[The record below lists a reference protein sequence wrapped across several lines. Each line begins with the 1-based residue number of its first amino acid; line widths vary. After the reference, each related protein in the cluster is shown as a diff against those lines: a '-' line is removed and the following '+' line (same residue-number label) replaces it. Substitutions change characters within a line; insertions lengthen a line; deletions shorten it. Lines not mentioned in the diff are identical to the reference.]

1 MNMKKNIVCILVLV
15 FVSVS
20 YGQAGPADEAQSLFA
35 NGKYL
40 EGMNILTAAINDPD
54 PVQRA
59 YALEA
64 YAEFYENIVGNTGY
78 ALTMYGNILGT
89 NLPVGHPIRALAQK
103 EIDKLKLLK
112 SQYNAED
119 TLLKK
124 LQPPEVA
131 KPEENIR
138 QATLLRSIIDKKP
151 DYYRLYEVYY
161 HLGRNYLVAGNYH
174 QAYILLKKSL
184 ELRPG
189 INFYLPVNV
198 YKDMAQ
204 AKWIRS
210 IINSISRG
218 ILGVLL
224 VITVIA
230 FYYSCPWKWLKL
242 SHLAVWLS
250 IVLLWLIIFSISYK
264 LLTSNH
270 GISDKTMA
278 EISAAP
284 PCFVDCGPDS
294 QNWQVVKSLFVYG
307 LVGISGLF
315 VFSIGIVGLKHRW
328 VAIMINA
335 VFGLLLFAVLAAVFY
350 MHNCDQKSV
359 FISDVQNGFFRYVE
373 GKNYFVDF
381 GMEPYILTNPGAYP
395 DLAVENVADIHLH
408 QWVESRCPFS
418 PPAGKR
424 SP

>member
-1 MNMKKNIVCILVLV
+1 
-15 FVSVS
+15 
-20 YGQAGPADEAQSLFA
+20 
-35 NGKYL
+35 
-40 EGMNILTAAINDPD
+40 
-54 PVQRA
+54 
-59 YALEA
+59 
-64 YAEFYENIVGNTGY
+64 
-78 ALTMYGNILGT
+78 
-89 NLPVGHPIRALAQK
+89 
-103 EIDKLKLLK
+103 
-112 SQYNAED
+112 
-119 TLLKK
+119 
-124 LQPPEVA
+124 
-131 KPEENIR
+131 
-138 QATLLRSIIDKKP
+138 
-151 DYYRLYEVYY
+151 
-161 HLGRNYLVAGNYH
+161 
-174 QAYILLKKSL
+174 
-184 ELRPG
+184 
-189 INFYLPVNV
+189 
-198 YKDMAQ
+198 MAQ

-250 IVLLWLIIFSISYK
+250 IVLLWLIVFSVSYK
-264 LLTSNH
+264 LLAVERK
-270 GISDKTMA
+270 ISEKTLA

-284 PCFVDCGPDS
+284 PCFVSLGLESP
-294 QNWQVVKSLFVYG
+294 NWQVIKNLFVYG

-335 VFGLLLFAVLAAVFY
+335 VFGLLLFAALAAVFY

-381 GMEPYILTNPGAYP
+381 GMEPYVLTNPGAYP

-408 QWVESRCPFS
+408 QWIESRCPFS